1 MKAKGQTQLKR
12 CTEDTTRLLTSSRYS
27 ALKDKF
33 PTPALPKTSKHILGL
48 HFEFPETDRLCRG
61 QISHRR
67 VSSTAVG
74 RGEQLTQMARI
85 LRRLQDISPVV
96 TETFE
101 SESEAAVL
109 EQLEAVAN
117 AIVTQWKERDLAVEK
132 SKARES
138 DLAQEMHR
146 IETEKQRLAGQEEEL
161 KQAKQDFDQSREQWE
176 QLQQERIQ
184 ALQARETAISLKER
198 EIQSSAITLEKERLA
213 CTKMRKRL
221 RETDVQVKKLQV
233 SLGLT
238 ARTCEVQS
246 RLKNIVKQESL
257 LNAVAED
264 LQYQRSNLL
273 AKLESTL
280 TEIAPGRDAE
290 EEEKQEVLRQPF
302 KDCSNLM
309 ATRELRS
316 RSKTSTQDTTRLYR
330 TLSRD
335 RPVDITEIYSEIEE
349 LGPLDLTPKDVLTP
363 KSLRSS
369 REPFES

>member
-27 ALKDKF
+27 AFKDKF
-33 PTPALPKTSKHILGL
+33 PTPVLPKTSKHVIGL
-48 HFEFPETDRLCRG
+48 HFEFPESDRLFRG
-61 QISHRR
+61 QMSHRR
-67 VSSTAVG
+67 VSSTDVG
-74 RGEQLTQMARI
+74 RGEQLSQLVRI
-85 LRRLQDISPVV
+85 LRRIREVWPGGAEANEPD
-96 TETFE
+96 
-101 SESEAAVL
+101 SEAAAL
-109 EQLEAVAN
+109 ELLETAVN
-117 AIVTQWKERDLAVEK
+117 AVVVQSKERELAVEK
-132 SKARES
+132 DRTRES
-138 DLAQEMHR
+138 DLAVEMKR

-176 QLQQERIQ
+176 RSQQEQIQ
-184 ALQARETAISLKER
+184 AIQARETALSLKER
-198 EIQSSAITLEKERLA
+198 EMQSTALILEKERFA

-221 RETDVQVKKLQV
+221 RETDAHVKKLQAG
-233 SLGLT
+233 LGLT
-238 ARTCEVQS
+238 ARTNEVQS

-290 EEEKQEVLRQPF
+290 EEEKQEVLQGPF

-316 RSKTSTQDTTRLYR
+316 RSKASTQDTTRLYR
-330 TLSRD
+330 TLSRE

-363 KSLRSS
+363 KSLRNS
-369 REPFES
+369 REPFEP

>member
-1 MKAKGQTQLKR
+1 MKAKGQSQLKR

-27 ALKDKF
+27 AFKDKF

-48 HFEFPETDRLCRG
+48 HFEFPESDRLFRG
-61 QISHRR
+61 QMSHRR
-67 VSSTAVG
+67 VSSTDVG
-74 RGEQLTQMARI
+74 RGEQLSHLVRI
-85 LRRLQDISPVV
+85 WRRIREVWPGAA
-96 TETFE
+96 ETNE
-101 SESEAAVL
+101 PDSEAAVL
-109 EQLEAVAN
+109 ELLETAVSAVA
-117 AIVTQWKERDLAVEK
+117 AQSKERELAVEK
-132 SKARES
+132 AKTRES
-138 DLAQEMHR
+138 DLAQEMNR

-176 QLQQERIQ
+176 RLQQEQ
-184 ALQARETAISLKER
+184 ARAFQAREAAVSLKER
-198 EIQSSAITLEKERLA
+198 EVHSTGLALEKERFA
-213 CTKMRKRL
+213 CAKMRKRL
-221 RETDVQVKKLQV
+221 READAQMKKLQA

-238 ARTCEVQS
+238 ARTNEVQS

-290 EEEKQEVLRQPF
+290 EEEKQEVLRGPF

-309 ATRELRS
+309 LTRELRS

-369 REPFES
+369 REPFEP